1 MMAERWQMQV
11 MANKHDSER
20 QIGFYDGQSDRLMDI
35 CDSRVAFVTENGLKH
50 KSSLRLLA
58 DIYHIRPLGL
68 NSFDTLMLVYFISF
82 IQKMSIR
89 HHAYLSLVT

>member
-35 CDSRVAFVTENGLKH
+35 CDSRVAFMTENGLKH

-58 DIYHIRPLGL
+58 DIYHIRLLGL
-68 NSFDTLMLVYFISF
+68 VSFDTLMVYRLDSERLRGFCDR
-82 IQKMSIR
+82 QTDR
-89 HHAYLSLVT
+89 QL